1 MNATTE
7 QFEAIRDEAW
17 KLEHVDAMEC
27 SGAEELIGRV
37 LGMWREDA
45 MTFAAEL
52 AKHNFLKVEREP
64 LHLLRVAEQA
74 LAAVVRRAAASVSKG
89 YSVAGLNDLLVALL
103 EARNY
108 LLTPLAARLS
118 RHDPEGRPRQHFV
131 EYLAPRVRFVDGRP
145 VISDELAKELPCP
158 YPE

>member
-17 KLEHVDAMEC
+17 KQEHADAMC
-27 SGAEELIGRV
+27 TGAEALIARV
-37 LGMWREDA
+37 LAMWREDA
-45 MTFAAEL
+45 MVFAAEL
-52 AKHNFLKVEREP
+52 VKHDFLKMDRET
-64 LHLLRVAEQA
+64 LRLLRVAEQA
-74 LAAVVRRAAASVSKG
+74 MGAVFVRAAASVSKG
-89 YSVAGLNDLLVALL
+89 YSVAGLSELFGTLL

-118 RHDPEGRPRQHFV
+118 RHDPERRSRQHFV
-131 EYLAPRVRFVDGRP
+131 QYLAPRVRFEDGRP